1 MSASLSTTSKKLILP
16 PTLPDSRWI
25 TGFSTEQIF
34 EGYAS
39 VRFKQ
44 SLFLSCARTKGD
56 SSFSGHAVFRER
68 WFSRPEIDLGY
79 RLVCPPTQKL
89 PDLFLSFFQGEVLS
103 ISICGGIL
111 LRYIIYHWNYY
122 FHFVEG
128 LLFVLSS
135 SMRKLCII
143 LNMIEPHIY
152 VDFVCLDQ
160 ILINI

>member
-89 PDLFLSFFQGEVLS
+89 PDLFLSFFQGEVFIDFYLWW
-103 ISICGGIL
+103 
-111 LRYIIYHWNYY
+111 YIIEIYHISLK
-122 FHFVEG
+122 
-128 LLFVLSS
+128 LLFSFCWRSVV
-135 SMRKLCII
+135 RLCG
-143 LNMIEPHIY
+143 NY
-152 VDFVCLDQ
+152 VSF
-160 ILINI
+160 